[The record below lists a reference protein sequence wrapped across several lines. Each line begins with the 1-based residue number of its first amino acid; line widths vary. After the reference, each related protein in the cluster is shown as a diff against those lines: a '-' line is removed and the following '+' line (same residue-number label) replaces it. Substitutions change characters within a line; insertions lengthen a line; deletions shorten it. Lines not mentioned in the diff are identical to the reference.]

1 MKKKPLIIL
10 AGPTATGKTDL
21 SIALAKRIGGEIIS
35 CDSMQVYRYMD
46 IGSAKITSN
55 EMQGIPHYLV
65 DELLPS
71 EEFNI
76 SVFMNKARE
85 ALRTIYARE
94 HIPIAVGGTGF
105 YIQALIKDLD
115 FAEEP
120 KDGMTRKKWEDFVK
134 KQGTEALYAH
144 LKNVDPISAENI
156 HKNNVKRVLRAVEYY
171 DLHGVPI
178 SEHNSIQK
186 QKESPYQYCYFVLND
201 PREKLY
207 KNIDKRVDLM
217 MEKGLLQEVK
227 RLKEMGYTK
236 NQVSMQGLGYKEI
249 LDYLDGTCSLEEAVY
264 TIKRDTRHFAK
275 RQLTWFRRQPDVTWI
290 QKEKFNDKKE
300 DMMTFMLEELHKKC
314 LL

>member
-21 SIALAKRIGGEIIS
+21 SIQLAKHIGGEIIS
-35 CDSMQVYRYMD
+35 CDSMQIYRYMD
-46 IGSAKITSN
+46 IGSAKITPE
-55 EMQGIPHYLV
+55 EMQGISHYLV

-76 SVFMNKARE
+76 AVFMDKARE
-85 ALRTIYARE
+85 ALHTIYEHA

-105 YIQALIKDLD
+105 YIQALIKDTD
-115 FAEEP
+115 FTEEY
-120 KDGMTRKKWEDFVK
+120 DGGTIRKKWETYAK
-134 KQGTEALYAH
+134 KQGTEALYAR
-144 LKNVDPISAENI
+144 LKEIDPISAEVI
-156 HKNNVKRVLRAVEYY
+156 HPNNVKRVIRAVEYY
-171 DLHGVPI
+171 DLHGIPI
-178 SEHNSIQK
+178 SQNNITQK

-201 PREKLY
+201 LRQNLY

-227 RLKEMGYTK
+227 QLKEMGYTR
-236 NQVSMQGLGYKEI
+236 NLVSMQGLGYKEI
-249 LDYLDGTCSLEEAVY
+249 LDYLDGKCSLEEAVY

-275 RQLTWFRRQPDVTWI
+275 RQLTWFRKQPEVTWI
-290 QKEKFNDKKE
+290 QKEQFDDNKE
-300 DMMTFMLEELHKKC
+300 KMLTFILDELHKKR